1 MRASAIFVL
10 LALAACSSGQK
21 ERQAPQPTAVAF
33 NGAQADTSAARI
45 AHGERLTRVLGCRGC
60 HGQDLQ
66 GQRFYELYASNLTR
80 DVPNYSDIQLDRLIR
95 HGERVDHRDVWG
107 MPSEI
112 FQHLSDPDFAALT
125 AYLRTLRPG
134 GGPDQARLPW
144 APDAAALIAKGELKP
159 AAQGVVAARAKVP
172 PDLGPGRALGRYIT
186 MTTCAECHGPELKG
200 HEGETPDLI
209 VAGGYTRAEFDRL
222 ITQGIPTGGRK
233 IRAMMSG
240 VALDRFSHLTIQ
252 ERYALYAYLK
262 ERAERK

>member
-1 MRASAIFVL
+1 MRL
-10 LALAACSSGQK
+10 LAIAALLVLAACSPSRNEQ
-21 ERQAPQPTAVAF
+21 QAARLTALAF
-33 NGAQADTSAARI
+33 DGAQANTNAARI

-60 HGQDLQ
+60 HGPDLQ

-80 DVPNYSDIQLDRLIR
+80 DVPTYSDIQLDRLIR
-95 HGERVDHRDVWG
+95 HGERIDHRDLWG
-107 MPSEI
+107 MPSPV
-112 FQHLSDPDFAALT
+112 FQHLSDPDFAGLA
-125 AYLRTLRPG
+125 AYLRTLRPR

-144 APDAAALIAKGELKP
+144 EPDAAALIAKGEFKP
-159 AAQGVVAARAKVP
+159 AAQMVLDERPKAPR
-172 PDLGPGRALGRYIT
+172 DLGPGYALGRYIT

-209 VAGGYTRAEFDRL
+209 VVGGYTRAEFDTL

-240 VALDRFSHLTIQ
+240 VALERFSHLTRQ
-252 ERYALYAYLK
+252 ERDALYAYLK